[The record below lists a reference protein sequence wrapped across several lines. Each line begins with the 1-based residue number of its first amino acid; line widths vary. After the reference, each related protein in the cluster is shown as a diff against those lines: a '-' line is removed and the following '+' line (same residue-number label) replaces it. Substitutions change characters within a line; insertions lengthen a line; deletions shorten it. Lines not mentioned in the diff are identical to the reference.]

1 MAAFQ
6 REEVEELSHTLFNAP
21 YFDFPPLF
29 IVPKSRENILCR
41 RRRMALLECAD
52 VLVFVFVSLVGRRY
66 PEQRLGLG

>member
-41 RRRMALLECAD
+41 RGRMALLECAD